1 MTSRQ
6 PPGDLGHVL
15 PFVKLTRLKLVE
27 IQQAGERHEKAD
39 DARFRE
45 LQGEKGMAGIYRLL
59 THIDNRLTLIQDHQI
74 EGFRRLN
81 ERMDGIE
88 RREKNGSGR

>member
-1 MTSRQ
+1 MPSQ

-15 PFVKLTRLKLVE
+15 PFVKLTRLKLAE
-27 IQQAGERHEKAD
+27 IQNAGREHEQHD
-39 DARFRE
+39 EARFRE
-45 LQGEKGMAGIYRLL
+45 LQGDKGMAGIHRLL
-59 THIDNRLTLIQDHQI
+59 THLSERLTVMQDQQI

-81 ERMDGIE
+81 LRLDGIE

>member
-15 PFVKLTRLKLVE
+15 PFVKLTRLKLAE
-27 IQQAGERHEKAD
+27 IQESGKRHEQND

-45 LQGEKGMAGIYRLL
+45 LQGDKGMAGIHRLL
-59 THIDNRLTLIQDHQI
+59 THLGERLTVMQDQQI

-81 ERMDGIE
+81 LRLDAIE
-88 RREKNGSGR
+88 RREKNGGR